1 MKHCKT
7 VRRGD
12 EGANLINVACVL
24 IMTHG
29 GGKGKAGESPIAVV
43 PQQRICFTCRLNVHM
58 STHERP
64 SVNYSPQSAVVS
76 QSYRIDLMA
85 LMPF

>member
-7 VRRGD
+7 ARRGD

-29 GGKGKAGESPIAVV
+29 GGKGKAGESLICCCSTTKNMFHVSLECSYVDTRKTFCELLTSISCCIA
-43 PQQRICFTCRLNVHM
+43 I
-58 STHERP
+58 
-64 SVNYSPQSAVVS
+64 VS
-76 QSYRIDLMA
+76 H
-85 LMPF
+85 